1 MGVLNRTTDE
11 INTLLDKIA
20 NLPEEG
26 MGGKDGKTPVFETG
40 TTTTLEAG
48 LQATSEV
55 VRNGEDV
62 SGNPKY
68 KINFGIPR
76 GQDGTSGGGG
86 GVADSVDWDNVQNKP
101 TWVDS
106 ATKPTY
112 TASEVG
118 AIATGSL
125 KTINGQSLE
134 GKGNIE
140 ISGSGSGIADA
151 PFGGKI
157 YARING
163 TWVDAIELNGQTI
176 SCVPYD
182 SMINEVTDQPFDISE
197 LGETGDASAF
207 IYHDFYFVGN
217 RRLYLGTVTSMI
229 ASEVDGKNLFTFIIN
244 FEQEDGTPSIVYL
257 IVNLT
262 DETYSTKIHRVS
274 GGIPDAPADGQ
285 VYGRKNNKWSVIQ
298 QSGGTNSFVDI
309 TELFLRIN
317 SLNNGEKANQE
328 DYDTL
333 LEYARNRTNVSAYNS
348 MPTTGMFISSLA
360 IFTTSDRLII
370 HFISY
375 LYGVAT
381 PQANLIS
388 ISSTLE
394 IQKMS
399 YLYQD
404 AIELDGYKP
413 ATKYTPIGIS
423 DSISEAFGKLE
434 AGVKQSISGENN
446 VYILPIELY
455 HLRNESTSEQISTA
469 IGGDEGFNNIVAAI
483 KSFKRFYFKMNEEMI
498 CEVAMT
504 YFSAGENNKAIV
516 MRVSSY
522 GAFNQYAGI
531 ISVGTITKENSTYTF
546 EALAL
551 QSQA

>member
-68 KINFGIPR
+68 KINFGIPQ
-76 GQDGTSGGGG
+76 GMPGSGSGG
-86 GVADSVDWDNVQNKP
+86 GVADSIDWKNVTNKP
-101 TWVDS
+101 TWVQS
-106 ATKPTY
+106 ATKPSY
-112 TASEVG
+112 TATEVG
-118 AIATGSL
+118 ALPTSTIIPSKTSQLTNDSGFVKNTGL
-125 KTINGQSLE
+125 KTINGESIVGE
-134 GKGNIE
+134 GNIE
-140 ISGSGSGIADA
+140 ITGSGGGIADA
-151 PFGGKI
+151 P
-157 YARING
+157 
-163 TWVDAIELNGQTI
+163 
-176 SCVPYD
+176 S
-182 SMINEVTDQPFDISE
+182 
-197 LGETGDASAF
+197 
-207 IYHDFYFVGN
+207 
-217 RRLYLGTVTSMI
+217 
-229 ASEVDGKNLFTFIIN
+229 
-244 FEQEDGTPSIVYL
+244 
-257 IVNLT
+257 
-262 DETYSTKIHRVS
+262 
-274 GGIPDAPADGQ
+274 DGQ
-285 VYGRKNNKWSVIQ
+285 VYGRKNNNWSVIQ

-317 SLNNGEKANQE
+317 SLNTGEKANQE

-348 MPTTGMFISSLA
+348 ISTTGMFISSLA
-360 IFTTSDRLII
+360 IFTTSDSLFI

-375 LYGVAT
+375 LYGIAT
-381 PQANLIS
+381 PQVNLIS
-388 ISSTLE
+388 ISSALE

-404 AIELDGYKP
+404 AIMLDGYKP
-413 ATKYTPIGIS
+413 ATKYTPIEIS
-423 DSISEAFGKLE
+423 DSISVAFGKLE

-516 MRVSSY
+516 MRVSSS